1 MVLGGAGRAG
11 RCSLFRPGA
20 VAGGNGPLKFEC
32 QAESGV
38 GPRGWTSRAEV
49 GWTGWA
55 AGALEERKEARSG
68 AGVGGWEG
76 GRVAVGQPPAAPHT
90 LVPRFGSVRKCDPM
104 WIAPGLGKDSSASI
118 FYF

>member
-1 MVLGGAGRAG
+1 MVLGGAGGAG

-76 GRVAVGQPPAAPHT
+76 GGRAAPSCASYPSSP
-90 LVPRFGSVRKCDPM
+90 V
-104 WIAPGLGKDSSASI
+104 WIRSEV
-118 FYF
+118 